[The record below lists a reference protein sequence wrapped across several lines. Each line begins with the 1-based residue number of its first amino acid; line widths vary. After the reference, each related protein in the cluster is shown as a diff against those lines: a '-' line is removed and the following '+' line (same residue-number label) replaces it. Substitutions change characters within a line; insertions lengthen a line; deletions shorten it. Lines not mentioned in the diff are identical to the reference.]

1 MVLIVR
7 SFQFEF
13 RSVSKLC
20 PMILMR
26 LGTQGVAVSG
36 SPISGKSCIFQISNL
51 RTDTSGNAVMTQIL
65 IRFVGEQQAS
75 SVMLPLLFI
84 DVASKCHEG
93 NPTLYYRASPATC
106 YAEPAKGLQGHPHPF
121 LHYRD
126 SCKTGVVTCEDK
138 KTISIKQDPPTTESS
153 GRHETTRAMQPARK
167 ELLYSLALFLGGHF
181 FLLLYDMIAAQYI
194 L

>member
-1 MVLIVR
+1 
-7 SFQFEF
+7 
-13 RSVSKLC
+13 
-20 PMILMR
+20 MR

-51 RTDTSGNAVMTQIL
+51 RTDTSGNAVTTQIL

-138 KTISIKQDPPTTESS
+138 KTTISIEQDPPTTESS